1 MLGSGKSSGMINE
14 AGNLK
19 ANENLTATVEQMA
32 SSAYQK
38 QRDLT
43 DVIPTHRHEVEAL
56 MPRKVESKLKVYD
69 PAAEKAEERAQRQ
82 TDDPNSTGAGAA
94 DDSDDDELASLRQRR
109 MQVMKL
115 QSEKEAVWRQKQ
127 HGSYREISQDD
138 FFNIV
143 VREKGG
149 SEDCAVHFYHK
160 DFERCKVMDR
170 HLQDLAP
177 AMMHVKI
184 VKLDAERAPFLVQRL
199 RITMLPCVLLFHN
212 DVNVDRIVGFDGC
225 GEGDSIEPEALR
237 ARIEKGLKMSEEQ
250 VI

>member
-14 AGNLK
+14 ASNLK
-19 ANENLTATVEQMA
+19 ANENLTATVEQMGTA
-32 SSAYQK
+32 AYQK

-56 MPRKVESKLKVYD
+56 MPRKAESKLRVYD

-82 TDDPNSTGAGAA
+82 NDDPTSAAA
-94 DDSDDDELASLRQRR
+94 DDSDDDELAFLRQRR
-109 MQVMKL
+109 MQVMKV

-160 DFERCKVMDR
+160 DFERCKLMDR

-177 AMMHVKI
+177 AMLHVKI
-184 VKLDAERAPFLVQRL
+184 VKIDAERAPFLVQRL

-225 GEGDSIEPEALR
+225 GEGDTIEQHVLR
-237 ARIEKGLKMSEEQ
+237 ARIESGLKMSEEQ